1 MEKIAVTAFSPLGAH
16 SYVPLGLAKGEDSVL
31 ELPSIKEIA
40 LRHGKSAAQIV
51 LKWGVQRGT
60 AVIPKSS
67 KVERLKEN
75 LDLDGFELSETEMN
89 AISKLD
95 RNQRFNDPGV
105 FCELAFNSFFP
116 IYE

>member
-1 MEKIAVTAFSPLGAH
+1 MATND
-16 SYVPLGLAKGEDSVL
+16 DSVL
-31 ELPSIKEIA
+31 ELSLIKEIA
-40 LRHGKSAAQIV
+40 LRHKKTPAQIV

-67 KVERLKEN
+67 QLNRLKEN
-75 LDLDGFELSETEMN
+75 LALDDFDLSESEMN
-89 AISKLD
+89 IISSLD

-105 FCELAFNSFFP
+105 FCEHAFRTFFP